1 MNPRRHHWSELAL
14 VLGFLAIIGFVPLSQ
29 TVLELARGGR
39 VHFTEVLRAKPT
51 ASNLRQ
57 YEKTLEEKSWV
68 QAQSRPLTRETLF
81 RVFHDPGA
89 KAVNGIDGWL
99 FYRPD
104 IRYLLE
110 PDRPE
115 APPSDGAWL
124 RPASGLTRHQSVARA
139 ILKFRDQL
147 KARGIELVV
156 MPVPGKPSI
165 FPDKVTRRVAADT
178 AVHSPTQEL
187 LRELEKLNVVTIDL
201 FNLFH
206 QARTHQSEP
215 LYLMADTHWTPGGA
229 KLAAQ
234 SAASQLQGRAGISHG
249 ERTFQTTP
257 VRVHRVGDICEMTQ
271 VQSAQIAYPPQTVL
285 CEQISDPALGLL
297 LPAASGRP
305 GTFKFPGTKAS
316 VLILGDSFCRIYQ
329 MPEPRSL
336 GELVESAATPAKPP
350 EVQTT
355 KKLLPGSA
363 GFISLLARE
372 LGQPVDAIVSDGG
385 AATAV
390 RQQLCMNPEIL
401 EGKKVVLWEF
411 VERDIDLGAA
421 GWEDVPLPSQ
431 LN

>member
-1 MNPRRHHWSELAL
+1 MNPRHHYWSELAL
-14 VLGFLAIIGFVPLSQ
+14 ALGFLAMIGLVPLSQ
-29 TVLELARGGR
+29 TVMELARGGR
-39 VHFTEVLRAKPT
+39 VQFTEVLRNHPT

-68 QAQSRPLTRETLF
+68 QAYTRPMTRETLF

-89 KAVNGIDGWL
+89 KAVTGGDGWL

-104 IRYLLE
+104 VRYLLE

-115 APPSDGAWL
+115 APPANGAWL
-124 RPASGLTRHQSVARA
+124 RSASGLTRHQSVAQA

-147 KARGIELVV
+147 KARGLELVV

-165 FPDKVTRRVAADT
+165 YPDKVTRRIAANT
-178 AVHSPTQEL
+178 TVPSPTQEL
-187 LRELEKLNVVTIDL
+187 LAELEKQGLATIDL
-201 FNLFH
+201 FSLFQ
-206 QARTHQSEP
+206 QARTNQTES
-215 LYLMADTHWTPGGA
+215 LYLATDTHWTPTGA
-229 KLAAQ
+229 RLAAQ
-234 SAASQLQGRAGISHG
+234 ASARQLQARAGIIHG
-249 ERTFQTTP
+249 DRTFQSIP
-257 VRVHRVGDICEMTQ
+257 VQVHRTGDICEMTQ
-271 VQSAQIAYPPQTVL
+271 VQSAQAAYPPQTVV

-305 GTFKFPGTKAS
+305 GTFKFPGAKST
-316 VLILGDSFCRIYQ
+316 VLV
-329 MPEPRSL
+329 PEPRSL
-336 GELVESAATPAKPP
+336 GDLAEPAPASKSPNEAP
-350 EVQTT
+350 VT

-385 AATAV
+385 AATGV

-421 GWEDVPLPSQ
+421 GWQDVPLPAK